1 MFSSFSQERAAHTL
15 AQWERFQGG
24 IEPEGVRPLIV
35 ESWKRCRESGTPEF
49 MSQPE
54 VLPSAELEA
63 IRAQEAILIDV
74 ASPILERVY
83 ESVKS
88 FQCFLNLANAS
99 GVCLRTWTGAG
110 EVTNT
115 VEPGAVI
122 SEKSCGTAGMPL
134 CLRLREPVIV
144 YGPEHY
150 CRGHHEIVCVSS
162 PILEEGGRLLGGIS
176 ISCHI
181 SLFHP
186 WSFTFLREAA
196 ISISEQLRL
205 RKAIA
210 MSDMLGE
217 AFPEGILVLDG
228 EGAIT
233 RMNGRARAMLNLSP
247 EEAAGNVA
255 GHFPEMEWS
264 SALRGQKPF
273 ANRELRADPEP
284 AGAAGNVRR
293 FNLSFT
299 PTGEGGLVTM
309 QNTSEMYTYAART
322 AGIQAGY
329 HFSDIKCASTLM
341 QSTVD
346 LAKRYA
352 ESDFTVLITG
362 ESGTGKE
369 LFAQAIHNASRR
381 SHEPFVVV
389 NCGALPR
396 DLVQSELFGYV
407 EGAFTGARKQGSP
420 GKFELAHKGTI
431 FLDEIGEMEPDAQV
445 SLLRFLQNGEVTRL
459 GGKTVRKVDVRVLAA
474 TNRNLREA
482 IAENRFRE
490 DLFHR
495 LNIFPLSIPPLRERK
510 EDIVELAYFFMKRLV
525 SRNTGLAMRHFT
537 SDAVAELLQRRWP
550 GNVRELEHS
559 IERLMFTTEGEMLQ
573 AADLGLSG
581 VGPVTEAGNA
591 STGGVNDEKT
601 LLMDLLVKHNGNVA
615 EVARLCGRGKTSLY
629 AKLNEYGIIAK
640 KYKKLHVKD
649 GEPRENV

>member
-1 MFSSFSQERAAHTL
+1 MFSFFSQEKAAHTRE
-15 AQWERFQGG
+15 QWERFQAGG
-24 IEPEGVRPLIV
+24 EPVGVRPLSL
-35 ESWKRCRESGTPEF
+35 ESWKRCRKLGTPQ
-49 MSQPE
+49 SVAQPQAM
-54 VLPSAELEA
+54 PKAELA
-63 IRAQEAILIDV
+63 GIQAQEATLIEV

-83 ESVKS
+83 GSIKT
-88 FQCFLNLANAS
+88 FQCFLNLANAA

-110 EVTNT
+110 KVTNT
-115 VEPGAVI
+115 VAPGAII
-122 SEKSCGTAGMPL
+122 SEKSSGTAGMPL
-134 CLRLREPVIV
+134 CLRTREPVIV

-150 CRGHHEIVCVSS
+150 RSDLHEIVCVSS
-162 PILEEGGRLLGGIS
+162 PILDEGRRLLGGIT

-186 WSFTFLREAA
+186 WSFTFLQEAA

-205 RKAIA
+205 RSAIA

-217 AFPEGILVLDG
+217 AFPEGILVIDENG
-228 EGAIT
+228 SIT
-233 RMNGRARAMLNLSP
+233 RMNGRAQSMLNLGREPASMNI
-247 EEAAGNVA
+247 G
-255 GHFPEMEWS
+255 GIFPEMDWS
-264 SALRGQKPF
+264 EVLRAQKAF
-273 ANRELRADPEP
+273 SNRELRATTEP
-284 AGAAGNVRR
+284 QGQPGAR

-299 PTGEGGLVTM
+299 PTGSGALLTVKT
-309 QNTSEMYTYAART
+309 TSEMYTYAART
-322 AGIQAGY
+322 AGIQASY
-329 HFSDIKCASTLM
+329 HFSDIKCASPLM
-341 QSTVD
+341 RRTVD

-352 ESDFTVLITG
+352 QSDFTVLITG

-369 LFAQAIHNASRR
+369 LFAQAIHNASER

-431 FLDEIGEMEPDAQV
+431 FLDEIGEMDPDAQV

-510 EDIVELAYFFMKRLV
+510 EDIAELAYFFMQRLV
-525 SRNTGLAMRHFT
+525 SRNSGLKMRYFT
-537 SDAVAELLQRRWP
+537 SDAVAELERRIWP

-559 IERLMFTTEGEMLQ
+559 IERLMFTTEGELLQ
-573 AADLGLSG
+573 VADLGLSG
-581 VGPVTEAGNA
+581 IGPETLVAKAATAND
-591 STGGVNDEKT
+591 NDEKR
-601 LLMDLLVKHNGNVA
+601 LLVELLEKHNGNVA

-629 AKLNEYGIIAK
+629 TKLNEYGIIAK
-640 KYKKLHVKD
+640 KYKKLHLK
-649 GEPRENV
+649 G

>member
-1 MFSSFSQERAAHTL
+1 MFSFFSQDKAAHTR
-15 AQWERFQGG
+15 AQWERFQAGG
-24 IEPEGVRPLIV
+24 EPDDVRPLIL
-35 ESWKRCRESGTPEF
+35 ESWKRCRALGTPQAIP
-49 MSQPE
+49 QP
-54 VLPSAELEA
+54 
-63 IRAQEAILIDV
+63 RALSRAAFSDVQTQEATLIEV
-74 ASPILERVY
+74 AAPILERVY
-83 ESVKS
+83 ESVKT

-99 GVCLRTWTGAG
+99 GICLRTWTGAG
-110 EVTNT
+110 KVTNT
-115 VEPGAVI
+115 VEPGTII
-122 SEKSCGTAGMPL
+122 SEKSSGTAGMPL
-134 CLRLREPVIV
+134 CLHTREPVIV

-150 CRGHHEIVCVSS
+150 RRELHEIVCVSS
-162 PILEEGGRLLGGIS
+162 PILDEGRRLLGGIT

-217 AFPEGILVLDG
+217 AFPDGILVIDESG
-228 EGAIT
+228 SIT
-233 RMNGRARAMLNLSP
+233 RMNGRAQAMLNL
-247 EEAAGNVA
+247 AAGRQPMNIA
-255 GHFPEMEWS
+255 DIFPETDWLA
-264 SALRGQKPF
+264 ALRSHKPF
-273 ANRELRADPEP
+273 ANRELRGVTEARADGQP
-284 AGAAGNVRR
+284 GSR

-299 PTGEGGLVTM
+299 PTDSGALVTM
-309 QNTSEMYTYAART
+309 KTTSEMYTYAART
-322 AGIQAGY
+322 AGIQASY

-341 QSTVD
+341 RRTVD

-369 LFAQAIHNASRR
+369 LFAQAIHNASGRA
-381 SHEPFVVV
+381 HEPFVVV

-407 EGAFTGARKQGSP
+407 EGAFTGARKQSSP

-431 FLDEIGEMEPDAQV
+431 FLDEIGEMDPGAQV

-459 GGKTVRKVDVRVLAA
+459 GGKTVRKVNVRVLAA

-510 EDIVELAYFFMKRLV
+510 EDIMELAYFFMERLASRTPGLKKRY
-525 SRNTGLAMRHFT
+525 FT
-537 SDAVAELLQRRWP
+537 SEAAAELERRIWP

-559 IERLMFTTEGEMLQ
+559 MERLMYTAEGEMLQ
-573 AADLGLSG
+573 VTDLGMSG
-581 VGPVTEAGNA
+581 ISPELAAGYAQSVSDNE
-591 STGGVNDEKT
+591 EKR
-601 LLMDLLVKHNGNVA
+601 LLVELLEKCNGNVA
-615 EVARLCGRGKTSLY
+615 QVAALCDRGKTSLY
-629 AKLNEYGIIAK
+629 AKLNEYGIIPK
-640 KYKKLHVKD
+640 KYKKLHLK
-649 GEPRENV
+649 

>member
-1 MFSSFSQERAAHTL
+1 MFSFFSQEKASHTL
-15 AQWERFQGG
+15 AQWERFQAGD
-24 IEPEGVRPLIV
+24 EPVGVRPLIL
-35 ESWKRCRESGTPEF
+35 ESWKRCREIGTPQV

-54 VLPSAELEA
+54 ALPRAKLA
-63 IRAQEAILIDV
+63 DIQAQEATLMDV

-83 ESVKS
+83 ESVKT

-110 EVTNT
+110 KVTNT
-115 VEPGAVI
+115 VEPGTII

-134 CLRLREPVIV
+134 CLHTREPVIV

-162 PILEEGGRLLGGIS
+162 PILDEGEHLLGGIT
-176 ISCHI
+176 ISCNI

-217 AFPEGILVLDG
+217 AFPEGIVVIDESG
-228 EGAIT
+228 FIT
-233 RMNGRARAMLNLSP
+233 RINGRARSMLNLSP
-247 EEAAGNVA
+247 QRPPVNITDI
-255 GHFPEMEWS
+255 FPGMDWS
-264 SALRGQKPF
+264 LALGEQKAF
-273 ANRELRADPEP
+273 SNRELRAAPEAQGEP
-284 AGAAGNVRR
+284 GAR
-293 FNLSFT
+293 FNLSIT
-299 PTGEGGLVTM
+299 PTGSGALVTM
-309 QNTSEMYTYAART
+309 KTTSEMYTYAART
-322 AGIQAGY
+322 AGIQASY
-329 HFSDIKCASTLM
+329 HFSDIKCASPFM
-341 QSTVD
+341 RSTVD

-352 ESDFTVLITG
+352 KSDFTVLITG

-369 LFAQAIHNASRR
+369 LFAQAIHNASPRA
-381 SHEPFVVV
+381 HEPFVVV

-431 FLDEIGEMEPDAQV
+431 FLDEIGEMDPDAQV

-495 LNIFPLSIPPLRERK
+495 LNIFPLSIPSLRERK
-510 EDIVELAYFFMKRLV
+510 EDIVELAYFFMERLV
-525 SRNTGLAMRHFT
+525 SRNSDLKMRYFT
-537 SDAVAELLQRRWP
+537 SEAVAELERRIWP

-559 IERLMFTTEGEMLQ
+559 IERLMFTTEGELLQ
-573 AADLGLSG
+573 VTDLGVSG
-581 VGPVTEAGNA
+581 IGTEAPIANA
-591 STGGVNDEKT
+591 ATANDNDEQR
-601 LLMDLLVKHNGNVA
+601 LLVELLKKHNGNVA
-615 EVARLCGRGKTSLY
+615 QVARLCGLGKTSLY
-629 AKLNEYGIIAK
+629 TKLNEYGIIAK
-640 KYKKLHVKD
+640 KFKKLHLQK
-649 GEPRENV
+649 

>member
-1 MFSSFSQERAAHTL
+1 MFSFFSQEKASHTL
-15 AQWERFQGG
+15 AQWERFQAGD
-24 IEPEGVRPLIV
+24 EPVGVRPLIL
-35 ESWKRCRESGTPEF
+35 ESWKRCREIGTPQV

-54 VLPSAELEA
+54 ALPGAKLA
-63 IRAQEAILIDV
+63 DIQAQETTLMDV

-83 ESVKS
+83 ESVKT
-88 FQCFLNLANAS
+88 FQCFMNLANAS
-99 GVCLRTWTGAG
+99 GVCLRTWTGVG
-110 EVTNT
+110 KVTNT
-115 VEPGAVI
+115 VEPGTII

-134 CLRLREPVIV
+134 CLHTREPVIV

-162 PILEEGGRLLGGIS
+162 PILDEGEHLLGGIT
-176 ISCHI
+176 ISCNI

-205 RKAIA
+205 RKAIS

-217 AFPEGILVLDG
+217 AFPEGIVVIDESG
-228 EGAIT
+228 FIT
-233 RMNGRARAMLNLSP
+233 RMNGRARSMLNLSP
-247 EEAAGNVA
+247 QRPPVNITDI
-255 GHFPEMEWS
+255 FPEMDWS
-264 SALRGQKPF
+264 LALGAQKAF
-273 ANRELRADPEP
+273 SNRELRAAPE
-284 AGAAGNVRR
+284 AQGQTGAR

-299 PTGEGGLVTM
+299 PTGSGALVTM
-309 QNTSEMYTYAART
+309 KTTSEMYTYAART
-322 AGIQAGY
+322 AGIQASY
-329 HFSDIKCASTLM
+329 HFSDIKCASPLM
-341 QSTVD
+341 RRTVD

-352 ESDFTVLITG
+352 KSDFTVLITG

-369 LFAQAIHNASRR
+369 LFAQAIHNASPRA
-381 SHEPFVVV
+381 HEPFVVV

-431 FLDEIGEMEPDAQV
+431 FLDEIGEMDPDAQV

-510 EDIVELAYFFMKRLV
+510 EDIVELAYFFMERLV
-525 SRNTGLAMRHFT
+525 SRNSDLKMRYFT
-537 SDAVAELLQRRWP
+537 SEAVTELERRIWP

-559 IERLMFTTEGEMLQ
+559 IERLMFTTEGELLQ
-573 AADLGLSG
+573 VTDLGVSG
-581 VGPVTEAGNA
+581 IGTEAPTANA
-591 STGGVNDEKT
+591 ATANDNDEKR
-601 LLMDLLVKHNGNVA
+601 LLVELLKKHNGNVA
-615 EVARLCGRGKTSLY
+615 QVARLCGRGKTSLY
-629 AKLNEYGIIAK
+629 TKLNEYGIIAK
-640 KYKKLHVKD
+640 KFKKLHLQK
-649 GEPRENV
+649 